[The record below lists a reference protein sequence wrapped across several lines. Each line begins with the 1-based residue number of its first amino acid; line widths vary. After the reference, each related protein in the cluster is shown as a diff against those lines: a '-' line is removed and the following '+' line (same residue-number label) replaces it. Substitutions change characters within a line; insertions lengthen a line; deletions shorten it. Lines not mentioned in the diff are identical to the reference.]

1 MSPDKLLLALALK
14 LRATALLSLAISGTV
29 LEMLLGDRGAITGRP
44 AQCVLGLLLPI
55 LFGVIGANMGR
66 KLFVALRLEVA
77 HHFIEGCAGGH
88 IKRIESPSTLGA
100 AKTPKTLLLNPYQL
114 PAHGR
119 RCRCAPTSTRLLSRD
134 ETCQF
139 GISDSFGSGVLPDC
153 SRKPSPSLGVADDS

>member
-1 MSPDKLLLALALK
+1 VREHRDGHRHFDLIGLL
-14 LRATALLSLAISGTV
+14 R
-29 LEMLLGDRGAITGRP
+29 RGAEVVVVIFP
-44 AQCVLGLLLPI
+44 VEAGLPN

-88 IKRIESPSTLGA
+88 IKRIESPATLGA